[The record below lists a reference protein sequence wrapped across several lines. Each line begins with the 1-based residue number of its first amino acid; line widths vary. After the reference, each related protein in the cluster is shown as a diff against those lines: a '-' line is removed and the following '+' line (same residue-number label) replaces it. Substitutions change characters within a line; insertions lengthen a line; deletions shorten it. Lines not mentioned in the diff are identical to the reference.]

1 MNIKKSRIIQIIKE
15 EMRKILEDDEG
26 LEPMPMDPRVTLRAW
41 FQEGTSASADNLSD
55 EKLMQF
61 AIGEIK
67 RLRAFTD
74 DEPFEREREHGTKTD
89 PFSDD
94 PRVDDTDFAPVPRSA
109 QRLFN
114 KKMGVGE

>member
-26 LEPMPMDPRVTLRAW
+26 LEPMPMDPRVTLRTW
-41 FQEGTSASADNLSD
+41 FQEETSASADNLSD

-67 RLRAFTD
+67 RLRAFTV
-74 DEPFEREREHGTKTD
+74 DEPFEREHGTKTD